1 MSFFSMIWNGPIE
14 CSFDCGIFI
23 RYTFDIFDS
32 TSFLMRS
39 SSSAVFPHLILP
51 EGQIKDG
58 LYRVLRDAILDG
70 RLRAG
75 SKLPSSRA
83 LAEMMSISRNSVLAA
98 IERLLD
104 EGYLQTKP
112 SSGTYVVEIIPDHLI
127 NLPLD
132 TNSTSV
138 QPPQQ
143 LKVNPH
149 IANLLPAWQK
159 QNVSGQGEKIFH
171 VGVGCTDLFPHRLW
185 GKLLGKAWRQSY
197 RQLGQFH
204 DCRGYLPLR
213 QAICDYVRSTR
224 GLNCHE
230 QQIIVVNG
238 TQQAIHL
245 AAYALLQ
252 AQDQVCLDEPGYD
265 AALNIFRSFGMTVN
279 PIASDDDGMK
289 INEIIQHYPESQL
302 IYTAPSHQF
311 PLGGTL
317 GLSRR
322 LTLLEW
328 AVSQQKWIFED
339 DYNSEFRYGTHP
351 IQALQGLD
359 QHQRVIYSGTFSKM
373 MFPEFRLG
381 FMVVP
386 EALIETFSL
395 AKYYTDT
402 RSAYL
407 EQAALAL
414 FIQEG
419 HYARHVRKVRK
430 ACCERQQVLIAEIQQ
445 RLANVLTV
453 QPTDSGIHLVC
464 WLNQGWTEQDFLKIC
479 AEVDLAVQPLSR
491 YCQSPPQKAAV
502 LFGYAA
508 HSPEEI
514 RFNIQRLAQHIESY

>member
-1 MSFFSMIWNGPIE
+1 MA
-14 CSFDCGIFI
+14 
-23 RYTFDIFDS
+23 TAA
-32 TSFLMRS
+32 
-39 SSSAVFPHLILP
+39 SAYFPHLIFP
-51 EGQIKDG
+51 KGVIKEG
-58 LYRVLRDAILDG
+58 LYSVLRDAILDG
-70 RLRAG
+70 RLASG
-75 SKLPSSRA
+75 TKLPSSRV

-98 IERLLD
+98 MDRLLD
-104 EGYLQTKP
+104 EGYVVTKP
-112 SSGTYVVEIIPDHLI
+112 SSGTYVAELIPDQLI
-127 NLPLD
+127 SIPEIATKSASDICHKLNI
-132 TNSTSV
+132 
-138 QPPQQ
+138 
-143 LKVNPH
+143 NPH

-171 VGVGCTDLFPHRLW
+171 VGVGCTDLFPHSLW
-185 GKLLGKAWRQSY
+185 GKLLGRAWRQSHQ
-197 RQLGQFH
+197 QLGQFH

-224 GLNCHE
+224 GLKCDV
-230 QQIIVVNG
+230 QQILIVNG

-252 AQDQVCLDEPGYD
+252 PLDQICLDEPGYD
-265 AALNIFRSFGMTVN
+265 AALNIFRSFGIQVH
-279 PIASDDDGMK
+279 PVSSDHEGMK
-289 INEIIQHYPESQL
+289 IAEIIQHYSESKF

-317 GLSRR
+317 SLSRR
-322 LTLLEW
+322 LALLEW
-328 AVSQQKWIFED
+328 AASQQKWIFED

-359 QHQRVIYSGTFSKM
+359 QQQRVIYSGTFSKM

-386 EALIETFSL
+386 ESLIETLSL

-414 FIQEG
+414 FIKEG

-430 ACCERQQVLIAEIQQ
+430 ACQERQQALIAAIQQ
-445 RLANVLTV
+445 FLADVLTV
-453 QPTDSGIHLVC
+453 QPTDSGIHVIC
-464 WLNQGWTEQDFLKIC
+464 WLKAPWTEQSFIDQCLAIN
-479 AEVDLAVQPLSR
+479 LAVQPLSR
-491 YCQSPPQKAAV
+491 YCQQPYEKAAV

-508 HSPEEI
+508 HTPDEI
-514 RFNIQRLAQHIESY
+514 SMNIQKLAQQIKHT